1 MHMKAI
7 VFEDCILSSFVLDQ
21 IQLSENKILPAAP
34 AVAVVA
40 DCIHTATWPEM
51 GQMNTSEWTPLR
63 LLYDAHCCLYRVK
76 KIPDANTIS
85 EVEVIEI
92 GMANHSSLP
101 SLLGS
106 VHADS
111 SRRHSSRGAER
122 RGVLDLSSCVE
133 LGLSIAYEK
142 EKVIF

>member
-40 DCIHTATWPEM
+40 DCIHTAAWPEM

-63 LLYDAHCCLYRVK
+63 LLYDAHCCLYRRVK
-76 KIPDANTIS
+76 KIPDANKIS
-85 EVEVIEI
+85 AVEVIEI
-92 GMANHSSLP
+92 WMANHSSLP
-101 SLLGS
+101 SLMGS

-111 SRRHSSRGAER
+111 IRRHSSRGAEDE
-122 RGVLDLSSCVE
+122 GCSISHPALS
-133 LGLSIAYEK
+133 L
-142 EKVIF
+142 

>member
-1 MHMKAI
+1 MKAI

-21 IQLSENKILPAAP
+21 IQLSENKILPAVP
-34 AVAVVA
+34 DVAAAAAA
-40 DCIHTATWPEM
+40 DCIHTAAWPEM
-51 GQMNTSEWTPLR
+51 GRMNTSEWTPLR